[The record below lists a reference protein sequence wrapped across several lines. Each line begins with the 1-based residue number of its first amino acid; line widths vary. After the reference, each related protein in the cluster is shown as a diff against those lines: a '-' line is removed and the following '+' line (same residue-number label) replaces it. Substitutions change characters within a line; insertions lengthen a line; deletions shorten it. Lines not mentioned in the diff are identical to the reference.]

1 MKKIFRNCLFC
12 GAYGQTDEK
21 SDAYMFP
28 EEAAEVLGLD
38 IYQARETL
46 LIKNGGIVLA
56 GDKDDPEPIILL
68 WAKKR
73 EALPTLHC
81 LRCGHDWYPRS
92 PESPKQCPKCRSPY
106 WDRPRK
112 KGS

>member
-46 LIKNGGIVLA
+46 LIKNGGIVLM
-56 GDKDDPEPIILL
+56 GK
-68 WAKKR
+68 KKR
-73 EALPTLHC
+73 GIANPSLPP
-81 LRCGHDWYPRS
+81 LRA
-92 PESPKQCPKCRSPY
+92 
-106 WDRPRK
+106 
-112 KGS
+112 